1 MDRWYI
7 RAHGP
12 TGWLYYCGDGVWTV
26 HREDACVFGSKE
38 EARELRA
45 MVGLRRAAGIAR
57 RGPRRGA

>member
-7 RAHGP
+7 RVHGP
-12 TGWLYYCGDGVWTV
+12 TGWLYYVGDGVWTV
-26 HREDACVFGSKE
+26 HREDARVCESLF

-45 MVGLRRAAGIAR
+45 MVGLRRAAGIAW